1 MAEETTSPAGSAMDY
16 AEHERTYAGFIAL
29 TKIGIIHVITI
40 VLALAMYAF
49 GGAWGFTLGTLTII
63 LAIISVAIGMASKG
77 SIALPSIILGLATLL
92 FILSV
97 AS

>member
-1 MAEETTSPAGSAMDY
+1 MDY
-16 AEHERTYAGFIAL
+16 AEHDRTYEGFLAV
-29 TKIGIIHVITI
+29 TKVGIIHVITI
-40 VLALAMYAF
+40 LLALAMYAF

-63 LAIISVAIGMASKG
+63 LAIIAVAISMASKG
-77 SIALPSIILGLATLL
+77 HVAVPSIVLGLAALL

>member
-1 MAEETTSPAGSAMDY
+1 MDY